1 METRDERQ
9 GGVCVVLA
17 KRPTIYDCCPSFSK
31 RATSQRRGQINLQLL
46 KSHLLEVLTHQ
57 GVSGVVPLELVL
69 LKVVGAVG
77 VLPGRSLQDS
87 ELTIGDVGVSLLLF
101 QLFKVNLKQLAYS
114 SFYFGWGVGM
124 GVRGGGYKKC

>member
-1 METRDERQ
+1 
-9 GGVCVVLA
+9 
-17 KRPTIYDCCPSFSK
+17 
-31 RATSQRRGQINLQLL
+31 
-46 KSHLLEVLTHQ
+46 LEVLTHQ

>member
-1 METRDERQ
+1 M
-9 GGVCVVLA
+9 LA

-31 RATSQRRGQINLQLL
+31 RATSQRRGQLNLQLL

-87 ELTIGDVGVSLLLF
+87 ELTIGDVGVSLLLIS
-101 QLFKVNLKQLAYS
+101 NCSRSTELKLAYS
-114 SFYFGWGVGM
+114 SFYFVVGELGWE
-124 GVRGGGYKKC
+124 